1 MSGPIKKVRT
11 LQKVS
16 FTYKKMIL
24 KIVVWNQLS
33 SKKICRTSFEITV
46 LSYITWRYLCWC
58 LSALERARQ
67 ENIFCMFVATQ
78 EQKSSFQQKTPQKCN
93 ILTLLC
99 VKQLCKVWSH
109 LVTYSSHSHNRIRCD
124 LDPKSSSKMRICC
137 TWHGYDCEKNKWLKD
152 SKLCTTF

>member
-1 MSGPIKKVRT
+1 MSSEVFGSSDLFWEHLARIFFVKPVVKVCPDPSRKVRT

-46 LSYITWRYLCWC
+46 LSYITWRHLCWC

-67 ENIFCMFVATQ
+67 ENIFCMFVVYNNSRK
-78 EQKSSFQQKTPQKCN
+78 KSSFRQKTPQKCN
-93 ILTLLC
+93 ILTLLY
-99 VKQLCKVWSH
+99 VKQLCKV
-109 LVTYSSHSHNRIRCD
+109 
-124 LDPKSSSKMRICC
+124 
-137 TWHGYDCEKNKWLKD
+137 
-152 SKLCTTF
+152 